1 MTKLRKQMMEEL
13 QLRKPSEET
22 IRAYISG
29 VKRFAAHYR
38 KSPDQMNAEDVRRY
52 LLYLRNERKLS
63 WSGIQVYRAALR
75 FLYVRVL
82 KQRWFDDEILPPKRH
97 PKLPSV
103 LSADEKTKILDATRN
118 LKHWTILAT
127 LYATGLR
134 SHELR
139 YLKIG
144 DINKTDAP
152 ARSPGQGSSAAGS
165 SAVTGVL
172 ERLIIYWRWR
182 KPKEWLFPS
191 QERVEHPMGD
201 KSLRVIC
208 TNAGHR
214 AGVKKH
220 CHPHAFRHS
229 FATHLLD
236 AGADLLSL
244 LSGERQGD
252 NSAVWGLRPGQST
265 RLDRICPPAPIS
277 RKARRLAGVDP
288 CAVAGM
294 PGKDQQ

>member
-1 MTKLRKQMMEEL
+1 MTKLRQRMMEEL
-13 QLRKPSEET
+13 QLRNSSEET

-75 FLYVRVL
+75 FFYVRVL

-97 PKLPSV
+97 PKLPTV
-103 LSADEKTKILDATRN
+103 LSANEITNILDATRN

-144 DINKTDAP
+144 DIDRERMLLHVRQGKGRVPRDLPLSP
-152 ARSPGQGSSAAGS
+152 AL
-165 SAVTGVL
+165 L

-191 QERVEHPMGD
+191 RERIEHPMGD

-208 TNAGHR
+208 TNAGRR

-236 AGADLLSL
+236 AGADLRTIQVL
-244 LSGERQGD
+244 LGHADIRTT
-252 NSAVWGLRPGQST
+252 ARYLRVST
-265 RLDRICPPAPIS
+265 RLIQSVTSPFDTLTVQPIDQS
-277 RKARRLAGVDP
+277 EDNARQR
-288 CAVAGM
+288 
-294 PGKDQQ
+294 